1 MLMGRMMA
9 MIQGRRE
16 AEDDE
21 HTEVSALKTFFN
33 FFFLKKTEY
42 AANLSPVRYIGF
54 RRIREAIP
62 FPRRRDGGK
71 TGGAWICSRNSSKPG
86 GGS

>member
-21 HTEVSALKTFFN
+21 HTEVSALKTFLY
-33 FFFLKKTEY
+33 FFFKKTEY
-42 AANLSPVRYIGF
+42 
-54 RRIREAIP
+54 
-62 FPRRRDGGK
+62 DGM
-71 TGGAWICSRNSSKPG
+71 NSSREHG
-86 GGS
+86 WAA